1 MPLWKIYH
9 PVGAFSLEDKKG
21 LSEAI
26 TALYARGLPKF
37 YVGVVFQEVAADS
50 FFIGGECVDNFVR
63 IWIDHI
69 ARTMPTAEIRA
80 KFIEMVD
87 AQGIDEA
94 YARMQAGDVKYRFV
108 IDGASMAA

>member
-50 FFIGGECVDNFVR
+50 FFIGGESVDSVGGTTYGGTGVYGAQ
-63 IWIDHI
+63 IGGVW
-69 ARTMPTAEIRA
+69 
-80 KFIEMVD
+80 D
-87 AQGIDEA
+87 AMLGESDPVTGPSKHLT
-94 YARMQAGDVKYRFV
+94 GD
-108 IDGASMAA
+108 